1 MNLHEIAKRLG
12 GEVSGVSIVCPGP
25 SHSPKDRSLSV
36 RFSGPTDFVVTSFAG
51 DDWKICKDYVKDRL
65 GITEGDYQRTDGL
78 HRKAFAATLSAQ
90 LAVEKAERTAQQRAK
105 ALEVWRGVKP
115 LLGSVAEAYLVEA
128 RAIPGGIVQQAVE
141 AGNLAFHP
149 ALSSLFGVKS
159 AFTFPA
165 LVARAVDP
173 LGEFVGIHATFLE
186 PDGSGKIQSVGA
198 NGKKMLGAG
207 FMGASVRLGSGTDV
221 VLAEGIETALS
232 AGHLLGLSPVAALSA
247 GGVEAWRPWDGI
259 ESVTLGVDVDK
270 SGTGQKAAEAA
281 AISLTR
287 LGARVAGFAT
297 APDNHKDFNDTLRA
311 RAGKLLEAAQ

>member
-1 MNLHEIAKRLG
+1 
-12 GEVSGVSIVCPGP
+12 
-25 SHSPKDRSLSV
+25 
-36 RFSGPTDFVVTSFAG
+36 FSGPTDFVVTSFAG
-51 DDWKICKDYVKDRL
+51 DDWKACKDYVKDRL
-65 GITEGDYQRTDGL
+65 GIAEGDYQRSDGL
-78 HRKAFAATLSAQ
+78 HRKAFAATLAAQ

-105 ALEVWRGVKP
+105 ALEVWRGVRP
-115 LLGSVAEAYLVEA
+115 LLGTVAEAYLVEA

-149 ALSSLFGVKS
+149 ALSSLFGVRS
-159 AFTFPA
+159 AFTYPA

-173 LGEFVGIHATFLE
+173 FGEFVGIHATFLE
-186 PDGSGKIQSVGA
+186 SDGSGKIQ
-198 NGKKMLGAG
+198 KKMLGAG
-207 FMGASVRLGSGTDV
+207 FMGASVRLGSGPQV
-221 VLAEGIETALS
+221 VLAEGLETALS

-247 GGVEAWRPWDGI
+247 GGVEAWRPWDGV

-287 LGARVAGFAT
+287 LGARVAGFAM

-311 RAGKLLEAAQ
+311 RAGKLQEAAQ

>member
-36 RFSGPTDFVVTSFAG
+36 RFSGPTDFVVTSFSG
-51 DDWKICKDYVKDRL
+51 DDWKACKDYVKDRL
-65 GITEGDYQRTDGL
+65 GIAEGDYQRSDGL
-78 HRKAFAATLSAQ
+78 HRKAFSATLAAQ

-105 ALEVWRGVKP
+105 ALEVWLGVKP

-128 RAIPGGIVQQAVE
+128 RAIPGAIVQQAVE

-159 AFTFPA
+159 ASTHPA
-165 LVARAVDP
+165 MIARAIDP
-173 LGEFVGIHATFLE
+173 AGEFVGIHATFLE
-186 PDGSGKIQSVGA
+186 SDGSGKIQTIGA

-207 FMGASVRLGSGTDV
+207 FMGASVRLGSGPQV
-221 VLAEGIETALS
+221 VLAEGLETALS

-247 GGVEAWRPWDGI
+247 GGVEAWRPWGGL
-259 ESVTLGVDVDK
+259 ESITLAVDVDK

-287 LGARVAGFAT
+287 LGARVAGFAM

-311 RAGKLLEAAQ
+311 RAGKLQEAAQ

>member
-1 MNLHEIAKRLG
+1 MNLHELAKRLG

-51 DDWKICKDYVKDRL
+51 DDWKLCRDYVKDRL
-65 GITEGDYQRTDGL
+65 GIADNDYQRPDGL
-78 HRKAFAATLSAQ
+78 HRKAWAATLAAQ
-90 LAVEKAERTAQQRAK
+90 LAVEKAERTVVQRAK

-128 RAIPGGIVQQAVE
+128 RAIPGAIVQQAVE

-149 ALSSLFGVKS
+149 ALSSLFGVRS
-159 AFTFPA
+159 AFTHPA
-165 LVARAVDP
+165 LVARAVDS

-186 PDGSGKIQSVGA
+186 NDGSGKIQ
-198 NGKKMLGAG
+198 KKMLGAG
-207 FMGASVRLGSGTDV
+207 FMGASVRLGSGPQV
-221 VLAEGIETALS
+221 VLAEGLETALS

-247 GGVEAWRPWDGI
+247 GGVEAWRPWDGV

-270 SGTGQKAAEAA
+270 SGTGQKAADAA

-287 LGARVAGFAT
+287 LGARVAGFAM

-311 RAGKLLEAAQ
+311 RAGKLQEAAQ